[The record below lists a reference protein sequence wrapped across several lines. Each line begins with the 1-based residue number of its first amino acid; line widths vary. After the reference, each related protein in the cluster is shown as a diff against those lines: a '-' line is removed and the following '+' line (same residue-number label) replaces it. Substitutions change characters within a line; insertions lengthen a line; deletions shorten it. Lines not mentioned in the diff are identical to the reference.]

1 MMSGLLEN
9 VNRNNKTIA
18 VRRFD
23 VANMYIIIKVKVTVL
38 WCEYELVELV

>member
-1 MMSGLLEN
+1 MSGLLEN